1 MQTKGAIGNLINRYR
16 AVLKKCNLLNTFG
29 TLAIASALAMG
40 GVSLAK
46 AADVQK
52 GDVTLSGSNSWE
64 VTLPGNYDYTV
75 SGTTTGNISFAA
87 SGEINANIN
96 GKTQD
101 VVESA
106 AIAVDATN
114 GNAVINLTDG
124 NFKAGSI
131 TLTGKDES
139 KTATLNIQNGVKVN
153 LDGAAANNIDG
164 GTSDAAKWQVVNV
177 DGTLL
182 STNGGNAAGLT
193 LGSSKGITMNVGTA
207 GKVAA
212 VSLTVDNGS
221 SLDVSSGNIYLDG
234 TGAKEAGKYNV
245 HAKDLKVD
253 NGSAVVAKD
262 LTIADKTNSALIL
275 TNGSVKVTDT
285 LRTEGTNSTITFT
298 ANSELTANTL
308 DLGKA
313 LTVDNG
319 TLSFGS
325 FATGSNG
332 VTINGGIVDF
342 TGETLTLAASAGN
355 GKINIDSNGGTLKAK
370 TIDVTGDLGNKIA
383 IEANTFHAKGAND
396 TVALA
401 GDNSSQVTIK
411 TQEGGNAEFLTGTLG
426 LGKNGS
432 LVLGTDLK
440 DDKNQVISLP
450 DTRYDQTY
458 TAGNATVN
466 LTDATAKITAEKGG
480 DWTIGTVSAT
490 DKEVT
495 DAIKVGAHTSLTIE
509 KLNVTGNT
517 AAASVKAAG
526 DGSLTLGKVEVK
538 SADNSNTGTLTIA
551 TKGTNII
558 EELDIKSANAAV
570 ALNENATIN
579 KFTSNAGSDFIG
591 ADSKISV
598 ADGKTLTY
606 GGDDTLTLGAA
617 QISAANGIVLGSGST
632 FDVDSLKLTGSAL
645 TVGNAD
651 AVLKVRDLQLDKGVG
666 SVKNLT
672 LKTGTVTMA
681 SGEEDASIAGDQM
694 TVSDNGTL
702 LLTGK
707 GNAQLALVLNGTSA
721 KMNVADSGNEV
732 DWTINKLDV
741 QNGAATVGSGQA
753 VASLNVTDEFKTA
766 AANSS
771 VTVKNLSTLTSDKDA
786 MGIKLATGTAT
797 SDNIKSQITVEAGA
811 KLRVDGLGT
820 LSKDQATALKAL
832 VISGQGLLDLGAAT
846 VDGVVNSDGTVA
858 YKDVAGLTS
867 DDLKKAQAIVENN
880 EAGSLSGGFASIK
893 LNSDYKDTTVNGT
906 LELTG
911 VNGVLGVNKK
921 DEVLNMDISGS
932 VLTLGN
938 TAGGNGSG
946 ELGKITG
953 AGTLN
958 AVNGKYTVASIGDET
973 TKLAAVNADAAEL
986 TSKGD
991 VFADNVSV
999 NDGSLA
1005 ANGKIDADTITLGG
1019 ETAKVNAGGDIKV
1032 ATLLGGTGSVTAKG
1046 DVTFADGASIGTDDN
1061 IAENITVEGKNI
1073 NLGNMSQ
1080 VGIVADDD
1088 SSADKVNLKAAEKLI
1103 STADITFNGAD
1114 VTAGAFDASG
1124 NTSVLDG
1131 TYTALGYKG
1140 ADGKAVAN
1148 NFTGT
1153 FTADNAKV
1161 NLANDSTFIGA
1172 FTAQNGAEVVLG
1184 GKTKFDATPVNAL
1197 NNPATADDLNGV
1209 TKVVINQIDDNTA
1222 DGTVFTAQGQFAD
1235 ENGRPDASA
1244 FMQVKSFSKD
1254 QANNYEFAADEN
1266 GFLSLGAM
1274 NYDEM
1279 MNHYNKFVDSKFGM
1293 HSAVAVGTPVDLTK
1307 NTVKAGKL
1315 DNYAAENFFVGEGGL
1330 FIADVSA
1337 LDGALLQGKDG
1348 SQNVVIKDG
1357 AAVHLAGA
1365 KAGKEYLIADKVANN
1380 PDNIGSDFAK
1390 STDNRLV
1397 IFDSLQYGKDK
1408 QSDQIIASTSLAD
1421 LSKVFPLMD
1430 PSLQALLGTYASTD
1444 AYNSFLDK
1452 ALYINNGMSDA
1463 QIANAIESAAKA
1475 PMVIGAV
1482 QTALG
1487 ISTMGA
1493 DFAAAR
1499 TSFMTR
1505 VAGASVGEDGVLSN
1519 AAAGDQLINGT
1530 NLWIM
1535 PMYQNTSASGFQSGS
1550 YEVEYDSDFTGVAV
1564 GADYTWANS
1573 FRLGAT
1579 INMGTGSAESK
1590 GSLAYTENDYDSVGF
1605 GVYAGYMLG
1614 NVALSADLG
1623 YTKID
1628 NEITQK
1634 NPVQYLSADGDTEV
1648 WTLGLRAERKFL
1660 AGGMEIIPH
1669 AGLRY
1674 SNVKMD
1680 EMNFS
1685 NVLSAEPGK
1694 ANIVQIPLGV
1704 TLAKEIATESGWSIT
1719 PSLDLSVIPALGDTD
1734 LDQDVH
1740 FTGLGAVA
1748 TMETEILDEFSGRAQ
1763 LGVEATKGN
1772 FYMGLDYSY
1781 QGSSNMDVHGVQANI
1796 GFKF

>member
-212 VSLTVDNGS
+212 GSLTVDNGS

-275 TNGSVKVTDT
+275 TDGSVKVTDT

-332 VTINGGIVDF
+332 VTINGGTVDF
-342 TGETLTLAASAGN
+342 TGETLTLAANAGN

-383 IEANTFHAKGAND
+383 IEANTFHAKGTND

-495 DAIKVGAHTSLTIE
+495 DAIKVGDHTSLTID
-509 KLNVTGNT
+509 KLNVTGEG
-517 AAASVKAAG
+517 AAASVTAAG
-526 DGSLTLGKVEVK
+526 NGSLTLGKVEVK

-558 EELDIKSANAAV
+558 EELDIKSDNATV
-570 ALNENATIN
+570 TLNENATIN

-598 ADGKTLTY
+598 AAGKTLIY
-606 GGDDTLTLGAA
+606 GGEDTLTLGAA

-666 SVKNLT
+666 SVKDLT

-702 LLTGK
+702 QLTGK

-766 AANSS
+766 AGNSS

-1148 NFTGT
+1148 NFAGT

-1161 NLANDSTFIGA
+1161 NLANDSTFSGA

-1184 GKTKFDATPVNAL
+1184 GKTKFDATPVTAL

-1315 DNYAAENFFVGEGGL
+1315 DNYAGENFFVGEGGL

-1408 QSDQIIASTSLAD
+1408 QANQIIASTSLAD
-1421 LSKVFPLMD
+1421 LKEVFPLMD

-1719 PSLDLSVIPALGDTD
+1719 PSLDLSVIPVLGDTD